1 MDYKEEY
8 QNALERAKKG
18 LPIDEVFPELKESED
33 ERIRKEMIHWLK
45 GFIGEEEGCGY
56 TEDEIRER
64 IAYLE
69 KQKEQKP
76 VPKFSVGDYVKD
88 TNYKGEPLYQIV
100 GIDKECYIC
109 EYRGDKNMGDRAVM
123 HFTFDNPNLRL
134 EQRPAEWSEHQHK
147 LLNYAISMTDDAE
160 VKNFLK
166 SLRPQLHKWYIKK
179 GHWYVCIVDKPEYGW
194 IKGKVYQ
201 SPEDNRIETD
211 YKGDLTNWPDYEPW
225 FRPATRDEI
234 PDSKPHWKPS
244 EEQMEALARA
254 TNRCVGVDDAKILV
268 KLLEQLEKL

>member
-1 MDYKEEY
+1 M
-8 QNALERAKKG
+8 
-18 LPIDEVFPELKESED
+18 
-33 ERIRKEMIHWLK
+33 
-45 GFIGEEEGCGY
+45 
-56 TEDEIRER
+56 
-64 IAYLE
+64 
-69 KQKEQKP
+69 
-76 VPKFSVGDYVKD
+76 
-88 TNYKGEPLYQIV
+88 
-100 GIDKECYIC
+100 
-109 EYRGDKNMGDRAVM
+109 
-123 HFTFDNPNLRL
+123 
-134 EQRPAEWSEHQHK
+134 
-147 LLNYAISMTDDAE
+147 
-160 VKNFLK
+160 
-166 SLRPQLHKWYIKK
+166 
-179 GHWYVCIVDKPEYGW
+179 CIVDKPEYGW